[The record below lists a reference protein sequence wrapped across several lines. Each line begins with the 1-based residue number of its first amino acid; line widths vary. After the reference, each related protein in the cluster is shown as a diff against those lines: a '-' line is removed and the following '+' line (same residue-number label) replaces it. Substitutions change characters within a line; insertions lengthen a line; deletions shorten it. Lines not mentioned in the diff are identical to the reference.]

1 MQQACRRKI
10 ASPPQLRQIAR
21 HRLELI
27 ERPIGL
33 SMPELPLQRSDVGV
47 DLSHFAVPSVT
58 PAHDMIGD
66 LLQRLDLHGDVK
78 PVDDMRRR
86 LRQGLAPPFLDLG
99 SSRKKNTPAPAPP
112 PRS

>member
-1 MQQACRRKI
+1 MQQARRRKI
-10 ASPPQLRQIAR
+10 ASLSHFREFAR

-47 DLSHFAVPSVT
+47 DTSHFAVRGVT
-58 PAHDMIGD
+58 PTHDMIGD

-78 PVDDMRRR
+78 SVDDMRRR
-86 LRQGLAPPFLDLG
+86 LR
-99 SSRKKNTPAPAPP
+99 
-112 PRS
+112 